1 MSSRRS
7 ESDWQGL
14 VSEYLVCKRKLESKK
29 EALLILSKELD
40 TCQQERDQ
48 YKLMAN
54 QLRERHQ
61 SLKKKYRELIDG
73 DPSLPPEKRKQANL
87 AQLLS
92 EAQDRNKHLG
102 EEIRELQQRLGEVQ
116 GDNKLLRMTIA
127 KQRLG
132 DDEVG
137 ARHFAA
143 HEREDLVQQLEKAR
157 EQIET
162 LRQDLQAAL
171 DELQDVKEERS
182 FYQDKSDRL
191 NQELNHVLGG
201 HENRIIDVDA
211 LCMENRYL
219 QERLK
224 QLQEEVNLLK
234 SNITKYKNAL
244 ERRKNSKTHSRSSS
258 SALTGVLSAK
268 QVQELLSEDHGCSLP
283 ATPQSISDLKSL
295 ATALL
300 ETIHEKNMVLQHQRQ
315 TNKILGNR
323 VAELEKKLRTLEIAG
338 LWSLPGLSYNV
349 SVGFGSGKDTITFND
364 PALPVIQRSRSPLL
378 AFTDKPQKTEVQGEH
393 LESEQKRERD
403 ETCTVASESL
413 APEGT
418 NLSDRN
424 QNKHFYPSLPQL
436 PSEEEEISKLGSQII
451 KLTEQAVAGLERRR
465 AGASAGEQ
473 SAEAGAELNGS
484 SEGEFLLSSPDP
496 SDPTDPSNS
505 ENEQTAET
513 EALKDNDATS
523 ESDCEIPDERGHR
536 NSSTVDVV
544 RTGEPGRHTG
554 LGVTATHTSNSSE
567 KLPESENKKP
577 SDPAENCEYLDS
589 SLA

>member
-338 LWSLPGLSYNV
+338 LWSLPG
-349 SVGFGSGKDTITFND
+349 GKDTITFND

>member
-162 LRQDLQAAL
+162 LRHDLQAAL

-201 HENRIIDVDA
+201 HENRIIDIDA

-244 ERRKNSKTHSRSSS
+244 ERRKNSKTHGRSSS

-338 LWSLPGLSYNV
+338 LWSLPG
-349 SVGFGSGKDTITFND
+349 GKDTITFND

-378 AFTDKPQKTEVQGEH
+378 AFTDKPQKIEVQ
-393 LESEQKRERD
+393 EQKQEHD
-403 ETCTVASESL
+403 ETCAVASESL

-418 NLSDRN
+418 NLNNRN

-451 KLTEQAVAGLERRR
+451 KLTEQAVAELEGKR

-473 SAEAGAELNGS
+473 SAVAGAELNGS
-484 SEGEFLLSSPDP
+484 SEGEFPLSSPDP

-544 RTGEPGRHTG
+544 RTGEPGRHRG
-554 LGVTATHTSNSSE
+554 LSVTAAHTSNSSE
-567 KLPESENKKP
+567 ELPESENKKP
-577 SDPAENCEYLDS
+577 SDSAENCEYLDN

>member
-1 MSSRRS
+1 MPPRPAGAMSSHRS

-14 VSEYLVCKRKLESKK
+14 VGEYLVCKRKLESKK

-40 TCQQERDQ
+40 NCQQERDQ

-162 LRQDLQAAL
+162 LRYDLEAAL

-244 ERRKNSKTHSRSSS
+244 ERRKNSKAHGRSSS

-300 ETIHEKNMVLQHQRQ
+300 ETIHEKNMVIQHQRQ

-338 LWSLPGLSYNV
+338 LWSLPG
-349 SVGFGSGKDTITFND
+349 GKDTITFSD
-364 PALPVIQRSRSPLL
+364 PTLPVIQRSRSPLL
-378 AFTDKPQKTEVQGEH
+378 AFTDKPQKTEVQA
-393 LESEQKRERD
+393 EQKGERD
-403 ETCTVASESL
+403 ETCAVGSESL
-413 APEGT
+413 APEET
-418 NLSDRN
+418 NLNNRD

-436 PSEEEEISKLGSQII
+436 PSKDEEINKLGSQII
-451 KLTEQAVAGLERRR
+451 KLTEQAVAELEGKR
-465 AGASAGEQ
+465 AGTSTGEQ
-473 SAEAGAELNGS
+473 NVVVGAELNGS
-484 SEGEFLLSSPDP
+484 SEGEFPLFSPDP

-513 EALKDNDATS
+513 EALKGDDETS
-523 ESDCEIPDERGHR
+523 ESDCEIPNEGGGR

-544 RTGEPGRHTG
+544 HTEDPGRHGG
-554 LGVTATHTSNSSE
+554 LGVTAAHTNNGFE
-567 KLPESENKKP
+567 ELPESENKKQ
-577 SDPAENCEYLDS
+577 SDPAENCEYLDN

>member
-1 MSSRRS
+1 MKSFETKELELFQARANPASKKK
-7 ESDWQGL
+7 GFLL
-14 VSEYLVCKRKLESKK
+14 VDAGFCQAAKPLKYLVCKRKLESKK

-162 LRQDLQAAL
+162 LRYDLEAAL

-244 ERRKNSKTHSRSSS
+244 ERRKNSKAHGRSSS

-300 ETIHEKNMVLQHQRQ
+300 ETVHEKNMVIQHQRQ

-323 VAELEKKLRTLEIAG
+323 VAELEKKLRTLEISG
-338 LWSLPGLSYNV
+338 LWSLPG
-349 SVGFGSGKDTITFND
+349 GKDTITFSD
-364 PALPVIQRSRSPLL
+364 PTLPVIQRSRSPLL
-378 AFTDKPQKTEVQGEH
+378 AFTDKPQKTEVQAFPEDKT
-393 LESEQKRERD
+393 EQEGERD
-403 ETCTVASESL
+403 ETCAVGSESL
-413 APEGT
+413 APEET
-418 NLSDRN
+418 NLNNRD

-436 PSEEEEISKLGSQII
+436 PSKEEEINKLGSQII
-451 KLTEQAVAGLERRR
+451 KLTEQAVAELEGKR
-465 AGASAGEQ
+465 AGTSTGEQ
-473 SAEAGAELNGS
+473 NVVVGAELNGS
-484 SEGEFLLSSPDP
+484 SEGEFPLFSPDP

-513 EALKDNDATS
+513 EALKGDDETS
-523 ESDCEIPDERGHR
+523 ESDCEIPNEGGGR

-544 RTGEPGRHTG
+544 HTEDPGRHGG
-554 LGVTATHTSNSSE
+554 LGVTAAHTNNGFE
-567 KLPESENKKP
+567 G
-577 SDPAENCEYLDS
+577 
-589 SLA
+589 

>member
-1 MSSRRS
+1 
-7 ESDWQGL
+7 
-14 VSEYLVCKRKLESKK
+14 
-29 EALLILSKELD
+29 
-40 TCQQERDQ
+40 
-48 YKLMAN
+48 MAN

-162 LRQDLQAAL
+162 LRHDLQAAL

-201 HENRIIDVDA
+201 HENRIIDIDA

-244 ERRKNSKTHSRSSS
+244 ERRKNSKTHGRSSS

-338 LWSLPGLSYNV
+338 LWSLPG
-349 SVGFGSGKDTITFND
+349 GKDTITFND

-378 AFTDKPQKTEVQGEH
+378 AFTDKPQKIEVQA
-393 LESEQKRERD
+393 EQKQEHD
-403 ETCTVASESL
+403 ETCAVASESL

-418 NLSDRN
+418 NLNNRN

-451 KLTEQAVAGLERRR
+451 KLTEQAVAELEGKR

-473 SAEAGAELNGS
+473 SAVAGAELNGS
-484 SEGEFLLSSPDP
+484 SEGEFPLSSPDP

-544 RTGEPGRHTG
+544 RTGEPGRHRG
-554 LGVTATHTSNSSE
+554 LSVTAAHTSNSSE
-567 KLPESENKKP
+567 ELPESENKKP
-577 SDPAENCEYLDS
+577 SDSAENCEYLDN